1 MQAKL
6 DSLSGRDRA
15 YEFLRD
21 HILTDPNMQGT
32 FLNEQELAERI
43 GVSRTPVREALLLLV
58 ADGLVELIPKR
69 GALIPTISG
78 RQISE
83 LFELRSVLEKYAAG
97 ASIGADRVPLAE
109 MAETLAG
116 QASLKDS
123 AAPDAA
129 TEFIRLDQHFHQLL
143 VDAVG
148 NELMSQTYSKLRA
161 RQVLVGVQA
170 LFRSQDRQNRVCEEH
185 GHILDALRDG
195 DVPATLAAID
205 AHLAVTLD
213 LFLRG

>member
-1 MQAKL
+1 MQANRE
-6 DSLSGRDRA
+6 SLSGRDRA

-32 FLNEQELAERI
+32 FLNEQELAAQI

-83 LFELRSVLEKYAAG
+83 LFELRNVLEKYAAG
-97 ASIGADRVPLAE
+97 AAIDAGRVPLAE
-109 MAETLAG
+109 MAETLSQ
-116 QASLKDS
+116 QAALVDSLE
-123 AAPDAA
+123 PDAA

-143 VDAVG
+143 IDAVG

-161 RQVLVGVQA
+161 RQVLIGVQA

-185 GHILDALRDG
+185 GQIVDALKDG
-195 DVPATLAAID
+195 NVLSATAAID

>member
-1 MQAKL
+1 MQANRE
-6 DSLSGRDRA
+6 SLSGRDRA

-32 FLNEQELAERI
+32 FLNEQELAAQI

-83 LFELRSVLEKYAAG
+83 LFELRNVLEKYAAG
-97 ASIGADRVPLAE
+97 AAIGAGRVPLAE
-109 MAETLAG
+109 MAETLSQ
-116 QASLKDS
+116 QAALVDSLE
-123 AAPDAA
+123 PDAA

-143 VDAVG
+143 IDAVG

-161 RQVLVGVQA
+161 RQVLIGVQA

-185 GHILDALRDG
+185 GLIVGALRDG
-195 DVPATLAAID
+195 NVPAATAAID

>member
-1 MQAKL
+1 MQSKFE
-6 DSLSGRDRA
+6 SLSGRDRA

-21 HILTDPNMQGT
+21 HILTDPKMQGT
-32 FLNEQELAERI
+32 FLNEQELAAQI

-83 LFELRSVLEKYAAG
+83 LFELRGVLEKYAAG
-97 ASIGADRVPLAE
+97 ASIGTGRVPLAE
-109 MAETLAG
+109 MADTLAN
-116 QASLKDS
+116 QAALKDS
-123 AAPDAA
+123 HEPDAA

-143 VDAVG
+143 IDSVG

-161 RQVLVGVQA
+161 RQVLIGVQA

-185 GHILDALRDG
+185 GQIVHALKDG
-195 DVPATLAAID
+195 NVRSAVAAID
-205 AHLAVTLD
+205 SHLEVTLD

>member
-1 MQAKL
+1 MQPKL
-6 DSLSGRDRA
+6 ESLSGRDRA

-32 FLNEQELAERI
+32 FLNEQDLAAQI

-83 LFELRSVLEKYAAG
+83 LFELRSVLEKYAAS
-97 ASIGADRVPLAE
+97 ASIGAGSVPLDE
-109 MAETLAG
+109 MAATLARQG
-116 QASLKDS
+116 ALKDS
-123 AAPDAA
+123 ADPDAA

-185 GHILDALRDG
+185 GLIVDALRAG
-195 DVPATLAAID
+195 DAAAALTAID
-205 AHLAVTLD
+205 SHLAVTLD

>member
-1 MQAKL
+1 MQAKAE
-6 DSLSGRDRA
+6 SLSGRDRA

-32 FLNEQELAERI
+32 FLNEQELAAQI

-83 LFELRSVLEKYAAG
+83 LFELRNVLEKYAAG
-97 ASIGADRVPLAE
+97 AAIDAGRVPLAE
-109 MAETLAG
+109 MAETLSQ
-116 QASLKDS
+116 QAALVDSLE
-123 AAPDAA
+123 PDAA

-143 VDAVG
+143 IDPVG

-161 RQVLVGVQA
+161 RQVLIGVQA

-185 GHILDALRDG
+185 GQIVDALKDG
-195 DVPATLAAID
+195 NVLSATAAID